1 MKRAPLLLALGLLFA
16 TSLPAAELQ
25 VASEIVVDAINGQS
39 RTKLLF
45 GNNEQLTLSAG
56 NQRLL
61 VRYKDL
67 FDLGADEHEVVSSEP
82 LLLAFNLPAEGT
94 YRLQLDAPS
103 NVKAARA
110 FAKAPQFR
118 LLNADGQPL
127 AMTILTE
134 AQQQQ
139 LWQAAA
145 TPTVATTPTSSAGA
159 VAAAATA
166 ATATTSTTQGQGEQQ
181 MVSEQLH
188 YWWQKADAQTRQQFL
203 QQLQP

>member
-1 MKRAPLLLALGLLFA
+1 MKRAPLLFTFGLLF
-16 TSLPAAELQ
+16 TTLLSAAELQ
-25 VASEIVVDAINGQS
+25 VAGEIVVDAVNGKERNS
-39 RTKLLF
+39 LLF
-45 GNNEQLTLSAG
+45 GNDEQLSLGTG
-56 NQRLL
+56 EQRLL

-67 FDLGADEHEVVSSEP
+67 FELGADEHEVVSSEP
-82 LLLAFNLPAEGT
+82 LLLAFNLPAEGS
-94 YRLQLDAPS
+94 YQLQLDAPS

-110 FAKAPQFR
+110 FAKAPQLR
-118 LLNADGQPL
+118 LTDAKGQPI

-145 TPTVATTPTSSAGA
+145 TPTAS
-159 VAAAATA
+159 ATA
-166 ATATTSTTQGQGEQQ
+166 ATAAPAALAATAITGAAATPGNGEQQ

-203 QQLQP
+203 QQLQQQP